1 MAENIII
8 EKILKGA
15 EAEAESIMAEGDRR
29 VQAIKEEMA
38 RQIEKD
44 RETLLEKNKAA
55 IAEIHDRG
63 ELMSHLETRKNTL
76 AAKRKVIDEAFDG
89 AREQLR
95 HLDDEKWSVLIAS
108 MVAESVV
115 TGDGKLRVPAR
126 DREKYENGFLD
137 SLNRGLQANGLSGQ
151 LTLDDQPADFEAG
164 VMLVGEDSDING
176 DFDVLLDAV
185 REKYERQ
192 VAAILFDDQHEA

>member
-29 VQAIKEEMA
+29 IQAIKEEMG
-38 RQIEKD
+38 RQTEKD
-44 RETLLEKNKAA
+44 RKVLLEKNKAE
-55 IAEIHDRG
+55 IAEIHDRS

-76 AAKRKVIDEAFDG
+76 IAKRRVIDEAFDG

-115 TGDGKLRVPAR
+115 TGDGKLRVPAQ

-185 REKYERQ
+185 REKYEHQ
-192 VAAILFDDQHEA
+192 VAAILFDDQYEA

>member
-55 IAEIHDRG
+55 IAEIQIGRAH
-63 ELMSHLETRKNTL
+63 
-76 AAKRKVIDEAFDG
+76 V
-89 AREQLR
+89 
-95 HLDDEKWSVLIAS
+95 
-108 MVAESVV
+108 
-115 TGDGKLRVPAR
+115 
-126 DREKYENGFLD
+126 
-137 SLNRGLQANGLSGQ
+137 
-151 LTLDDQPADFEAG
+151 
-164 VMLVGEDSDING
+164 
-176 DFDVLLDAV
+176 
-185 REKYERQ
+185 
-192 VAAILFDDQHEA
+192 

>member
-44 RETLLEKNKAA
+44 RKTLLEKNKVA
-55 IAEIHDRG
+55 IAEIHDRS

-151 LTLDDQPADFEAG
+151 LTLDDQLADFEAG

-185 REKYERQ
+185 REKYEHQ